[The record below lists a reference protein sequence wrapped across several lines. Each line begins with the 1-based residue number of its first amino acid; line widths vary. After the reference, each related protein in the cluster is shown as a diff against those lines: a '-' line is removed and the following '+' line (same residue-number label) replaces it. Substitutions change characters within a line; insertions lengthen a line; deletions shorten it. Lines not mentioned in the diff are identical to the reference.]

1 MTTRQILRLKTG
13 SAGLRRAEDAPD
25 VTYKVEWNEK
35 TSQWDTLRND
45 ANTQLSRK
53 KRQSAVALAIRLAK
67 AEQHGIGKVSVFSLA
82 AGKAKIE
89 WSGSV

>member
-1 MTTRQILRLKTG
+1 MTARPILRLKT
-13 SAGLRRAEDAPD
+13 SSESLRRGEDKAD

-35 TSQWDTLRND
+35 DSQWVTLRNE

-53 KRQSAVALAIRLAK
+53 KRQSAIALAIRQAK
-67 AEQHGIGKVSVFSLA
+67 AEKHGIGRVAVLSLA
-82 AGKAKIE
+82 AGKAKLE